1 LIDDKNINYDLLISS
16 VTIQHGYAKRMI
28 TILRRLSPLLILIVF
43 IGLAML
49 LMGTQETP
57 EQKEEA
63 AILTIVEV
71 MTVEQQT
78 VSLNLPSYGVVNPK
92 YKTQLVTEV
101 QGRLQSIAPNFVA
114 GGMVK
119 KGEQLALIEPSDY
132 EADLMQ
138 AEANVAQATAMLNEE
153 IARGEVAKIE
163 FKDFDNGVAPEL
175 GLRIPQLKKEQA
187 NVKSAQAGLA
197 RAQRNLERT
206 VIRAPFDGIIKARK
220 VDLGQYVTLGT
231 NLGELYD
238 TNTAEVRLPL
248 TNSDLA
254 YLESIDNPDTQ
265 VTLNA
270 SLAGQDISWEGNIIR
285 SENVI
290 DEQNRMVY
298 LVAEVTDPY
307 LLQSSTLNKL
317 PLKYGSF
324 VTAVIKGRTVSGI
337 VSLPRHVVRNSQ
349 VAIVKPDNTIEIR
362 PVNIVKSDI
371 DKVYIKDSFTDGERI
386 STTNVVNLSDGQK
399 VKVLGEGEQPS
410 PADDV
415 SDDEISTA
423 GAK

>member
-1 LIDDKNINYDLLISS
+1 
-16 VTIQHGYAKRMI
+16 MM

-43 IGLAML
+43 IGLAIL

-57 EQKEEA
+57 EQKQEA
-63 AILTIVEV
+63 AVLTIVDV

-101 QGRLQSIAPNFVA
+101 QGRLQSISPNFVA

-163 FKDFDNGVAPEL
+163 FKDFDKGVAPEL

-187 NVKSAQAGLA
+187 NLKSAQAGLA

-238 TNTAEVRLPL
+238 TQTAEIRLPL

-270 SLAGQDISWEGNIIR
+270 SLAGQDISWEGKIIR

-307 LLQSSTLNKL
+307 LLQSRTINKL

-324 VTAVIKGRTVSGI
+324 VTAVIKGRTVTGI
-337 VSLPRHVVRNSQ
+337 VSLPRYVVRNDQ
-349 VAIVKPDNTIEIR
+349 VAIVKPDNTIEMR
-362 PVNIVKSDI
+362 SVNIVKSDI
-371 DKVYIKDSFTDGERI
+371 DNVYIKDSFTNGERI

-399 VKVLGEGEQPS
+399 VKILGEVEQPS

-415 SDDEISTA
+415 SDDEISPA
-423 GAK
+423 GAE

>member
-1 LIDDKNINYDLLISS
+1 MK
-16 VTIQHGYAKRMI
+16 
-28 TILRRLSPLLILIVF
+28 TILRRMTPLFILIVA
-43 IGLAML
+43 IGFAQL
-49 LMGTQETP
+49 LMQTQEAP
-57 EQKEEA
+57 EQKDEA
-63 AILTIVEV
+63 EILTIIDV
-71 MTVEQQT
+71 MTVKQQT

-101 QGRLQSIAPNFVA
+101 QGRLQNISAEFVA
-114 GGMVK
+114 GGIVK
-119 KGEQLALIEPSDY
+119 KGDQLALIEPSDY

-153 IARGEVAKIE
+153 MARGQVAKIE

-187 NVKSAQAGLA
+187 NVKSSKAALA

-206 VIRAPFDGIIKARK
+206 IIRAPFDGIIKARH

-238 TNTAEVRLPL
+238 TSTAEIRLPL
-248 TNSDLA
+248 TNNDLA
-254 YLESIDNPDTQ
+254 YLESIDNPDTE
-265 VTLNA
+265 VTLSA
-270 SLAGQDISWEGNIIR
+270 SLAGQNMTWNGNIIR

-298 LVAEVTDPY
+298 LVAEVIDPY
-307 LLQSSTLNKL
+307 LIKSKNNKQL

-337 VSLPRHVVRNSQ
+337 VQLPRHVLRNDQ
-349 VAIVKPDNTIEIR
+349 VAIVSDDNIIEMR
-362 PVNIVKSDI
+362 SVNLVRTDI
-371 DKVYIKDSFTDGERI
+371 DSVYIKDSFTDGERI
-386 STTNVVNLSDGQK
+386 SMTNVANLSNGQK
-399 VKVLGEGEQPS
+399 VKILGEDDKLTPT
-410 PADDV
+410 DDV
-415 SDDEISTA
+415 SDDELTPA
-423 GAK
+423 GEL